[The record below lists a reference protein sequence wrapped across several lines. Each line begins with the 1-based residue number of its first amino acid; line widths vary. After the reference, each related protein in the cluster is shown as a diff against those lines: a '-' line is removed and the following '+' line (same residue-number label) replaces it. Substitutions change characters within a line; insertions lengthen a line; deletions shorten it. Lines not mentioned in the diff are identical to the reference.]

1 MSSVSSRPDTAR
13 MCSEVISAGAESV
26 LGVVS
31 TGTGSV
37 GPWGWV
43 CVCVGSSGVVGV
55 EALVF
60 GRAASRF
67 FSSVFRKTLMVVLS
81 DL

>member
-1 MSSVSSRPDTAR
+1 MV
-13 MCSEVISAGAESV
+13 SAGAELV
-26 LGVVS
+26 LGTAS
-31 TGTGSV
+31 TETGSI

-55 EALVF
+55 EALVL